1 MIPRGRTAVR
11 LLGVLPS
18 SLSFHGSYAFPQE
31 QGTRDSS
38 ISQHRYFNSYF
49 LLFAFSL
56 SQSFFRLFCP
66 LSVFLPSFPSIFPF
80 SFLRFRVFSKKKENF
95 SFFFPS
101 PYHRIHSL
109 VNVHVPYHA
118 MLRAF
123 YSSYFYLLLMCVF
136 RCLSHCWHNGTLNSQ
151 PTVYIR

>member
-18 SLSFHGSYAFPQE
+18 SLSFHRSYAFPQE

-56 SQSFFRLFCP
+56 SQSFFPFFALY
-66 LSVFLPSFPSIFPF
+66 PSFFPLF
-80 SFLRFRVFSKKKENF
+80 PLISPFLSSAFV
-95 SFFFPS
+95 SFFLKKRKLQFLFPLTVS
-101 PYHRIHSL
+101 SNSFL

-123 YSSYFYLLLMCVF
+123 SSSYFYLLLMCVF

-151 PTVYIR
+151 PTVCIR